1 MLSRLS
7 AGTEFPLDCAS
18 KTGVE
23 GDLIG
28 DSVVSNSGT
37 INPVDVALLQGLATE
52 FAGSAG
58 GVKTKVI
65 ELAASRRMFC
75 CVEFPGEETPEEP
88 AREGADMLARCW
100 FAMLVVV
107 FTAAARALV
116 TNASA
121 MVTKSP
127 VSVKTAMMGRLV
139 AGAER

>member
-1 MLSRLS
+1 VIRGESLRTLSRLS
-7 AGTEFPLDCAS
+7 AGIEFTPDWAS

-28 DSVVSNSGT
+28 DSVVSNRGT
-37 INPVDVALLQGLATE
+37 IKPVDVALLQVLPVE
-52 FAGSAG
+52 FAGFAG

-75 CVEFPGEETPEEP
+75 CVEFPGAETPEEP
-88 AREGADMLARCW
+88 AREGADMLASCW
-100 FAMLVVV
+100 FAMSMVV

-127 VSVKTAMMGRLV
+127 VSVKAAML
-139 AGAER
+139 

>member
-1 MLSRLS
+1 LN
-7 AGTEFPLDCAS
+7 AGIEIPPDFAF
-18 KTGVE
+18 KNGVE

-28 DSVVSNSGT
+28 NSFVSNRGT
-37 INPVDVALLQGLATE
+37 FKPVDVALLQVLPVE

-75 CVEFPGEETPEEP
+75 CVELPGEETPEGP
-88 AREGADMLARCW
+88 AREGADMLASCW
-100 FAMLVVV
+100 FAMLMVVS
-107 FTAAARALV
+107 TAAARALV

-127 VSVKTAMMGRLV
+127 VRVKAAMMSVR
-139 AGAER
+139 RWC